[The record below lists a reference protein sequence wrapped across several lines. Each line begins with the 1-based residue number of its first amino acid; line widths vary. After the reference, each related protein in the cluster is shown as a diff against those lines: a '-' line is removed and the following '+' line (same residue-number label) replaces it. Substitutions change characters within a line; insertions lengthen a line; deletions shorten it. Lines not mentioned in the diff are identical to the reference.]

1 MVALG
6 IKHYCHEYGT
16 SIFGFKYCLLVF
28 ETSLCTVKKFVWLFP
43 YGNMAFT
50 ITITLSNTIFR
61 VSDAA
66 AALVVGPDLLRDQHL
81 LLVET
86 WVAGTSNNSIN
97 SKEKTN
103 KQTNNN
109 VNNNNQSTRA
119 ISLAVRDVGQATSTT
134 TLTNQR
140 VAGII

>member
-28 ETSLCTVKKFVWLFP
+28 ETSLCTVKKILWLFP
-43 YGNMAFT
+43 HDNMAFT

-61 VSDAA
+61 VSAA

-86 WVAGTSNNSIN
+86 WVAEQATTATTAR
-97 SKEKTN
+97 K
-103 KQTNNN
+103 KQT
-109 VNNNNQSTRA
+109 T
-119 ISLAVRDVGQATSTT
+119 TSTT
-134 TLTNQR
+134 TITKAQEQYLLLFKAWVKQHQQQQH
-140 VAGII
+140 

>member
-1 MVALG
+1 
-6 IKHYCHEYGT
+6 
-16 SIFGFKYCLLVF
+16 
-28 ETSLCTVKKFVWLFP
+28 
-43 YGNMAFT
+43 MAFT

-66 AALVVGPDLLRDQHL
+66 AALVVGPDLPRDQHL
-81 LLVET
+81 LLVETWVAGTSNNSNNNNNNNKQKTQQQHLLPVET

-109 VNNNNQSTRA
+109 VNNNNNQSTRA
-119 ISLAVRDVGQATSTT
+119 ISLAVRDVGQATSTA

>member
-1 MVALG
+1 
-6 IKHYCHEYGT
+6 
-16 SIFGFKYCLLVF
+16 
-28 ETSLCTVKKFVWLFP
+28 
-43 YGNMAFT
+43 MAFT

-109 VNNNNQSTRA
+109 VNNNNNQSTRA
-119 ISLAVRDVGQATSTT
+119 ISLAFQGVGQATSTTTT